1 MIMLRTWNF
10 AKKKQHDASGVS
22 NPSDW
27 KWEKDERSGI
37 YYPIEKVPKKRPNKK

>member
-22 NPSDW
+22 NPFDW